1 MVQDTSNLLKACENI
16 QSRLIQTPV
25 IVCSELNKRFGHN
38 FYFKMDNLQK
48 TGAFKVRAVLNHLVA
63 LQNKGHLPKEIV
75 TYSTGN
81 HAIAVGYTCNL
92 LGIRCK
98 IYLSRL
104 TSEIKI
110 QMIKEHN
117 PEIVFTEN
125 RMQAEEMA
133 RGDESG
139 YFLHPSD
146 SDLSIAG
153 SGTMC
158 YEALKQLDVKPDAIF
173 AACGGGGL
181 LAGSF
186 LAKELLSP
194 NSLLFGCEPQ
204 NANDA
209 FLSLQD
215 NKIFEFQ
222 KTPQSIADGLI
233 TLKLSK
239 RTFEY
244 IKKIDGIILSTEE
257 EIRHWTILLNQL
269 LNTKIEPS
277 SAITIPCA
285 IKWLEK
291 TLSKQKQN
299 ILLLISGGNLDHRLL
314 LKQ

>member
-1 MVQDTSNLLKACENI
+1 MIQDTSNLLKACENI

-25 IVCSELNKRFGHN
+25 IICNELNERFGHN
-38 FYFKMDNLQK
+38 FYFKMDCLQK

-63 LQNKGHLPKEIV
+63 LQNKGHLPNEIV

-81 HAIAVGYTCNL
+81 HAIAVGYICNL

-104 TSEIKI
+104 TSKTKI
-110 QMIKEHN
+110 EMIKEHN
-117 PEIVFTEN
+117 SEIVFTEN

-158 YEALKQLDVKPDAIF
+158 YEALGQLDVKPDAIF
-173 AACGGGGL
+173 ASCGGGGL

-194 NSLLFGCEPQ
+194 NSLLLGCEPQ

-215 NKIFEFQ
+215 SKIFEFK

-244 IKKIDGIILSTEE
+244 IKKIDSIILSTEE

-269 LNTKIEPS
+269 LKTKIEPS
-277 SAITIPCA
+277 SAITMPCA

-291 TLSKQKQN
+291 TLPKQKQN